1 MGIKTTVVT
10 RNQQFSHSKMCIDHI
25 TGFKLKFEPH
35 NDNSEKNIIT
45 NQGREPSSGTTIGE
59 NESKHYSKTA
69 VPMKC
74 YMGPGHINEQRKFKR
89 RCLGIHPYPIFFER

>member
-1 MGIKTTVVT
+1 MTTVVT

-25 TGFKLKFEPH
+25 SGFKLKSEAH

-45 NQGREPSSGTTIGE
+45 NQGREPSSGISFGE
-59 NESKHYSKTA
+59 NESEYYTKTA
-69 VPMKC
+69 VPTKC
-74 YMGPGHINEQRKFKR
+74 YKGPGHISEQRKFKR

>member
-1 MGIKTTVVT
+1 MVT

-25 TGFKLKFEPH
+25 SGFKLKSEP
-35 NDNSEKNIIT
+35 NSNTSEINYIS
-45 NQGREPSSGTTIGE
+45 NQGRESSSRISFGE
-59 NESKHYSKTA
+59 NKSEHYAETA

-74 YMGPGHINEQRKFKR
+74 YRGPGHINEQRKFKR